1 MFYLPEIS
9 GCGYDGMM
17 SAVSVFKM
25 MLIVCA
31 KVLQKSVRYV
41 AVG

>member
-17 SAVSVFKM
+17 SAASVFKE
-25 MLIVCA
+25 MLVICA
-31 KVLQKSVRYV
+31 KVLQISVSYV